1 MMEVFRFKNLGRW
14 DKFTIPHLHFP
25 THVPSEQIGRLLKS
39 REERVNRTQF
49 RFEDLQ
55 PITIH
60 FGGDISRRKVAAGRE
75 YTLPLLWVR
84 PGDVVLSK
92 IDLKNGAV
100 GVLEDGWDNAV
111 VTTHFKVYEPD
122 LTRLD
127 PTYFR
132 MLLQTGEF
140 KRWLWANRSGA
151 DGRTEV
157 KLDVFEELEIP
168 LPPLPEQQAI
178 VAAWRAA
185 LDKAASLEQEA
196 AEAEA
201 KAAEAFEAAL
211 GFAPPTPLPDR
222 PVFVASFKDLDRW
235 SHEGILRRIVNGAT
249 THTLPWPTVRLSD
262 VIADLE
268 NGWSP
273 KCLDRPAKAGEWGVL
288 KVSAASSGEYREDEN
303 KALPPKL
310 KPRPRLEVKNGD
322 ILITRA
328 SGVGRLVGRAAQV
341 TQTRDKLMICDKI
354 FRVVDPDEAQVVP
367 AFITHVLGLHHVR
380 AQIEREFS
388 NESGMMKNVS
398 KPVLMGLTF
407 PLPPVP
413 EQQKMV
419 QALTNARA
427 SGVQKREDAAKAR
440 AKAWADFETAVYA
453 AEGADATAPEIA
465 AAS

>member
-1 MMEVFRFKNLGRW
+1 MMEIFRFKNLGRW
-14 DKFTIPHLHFP
+14 DKFNIPHLHFP
-25 THVPSEQIGRLLKS
+25 THVPCEQIGRLLKP
-39 REERVNRTQF
+39 REERVDRTQWK
-49 RFEDLQ
+49 FEDLQ

-122 LTRLD
+122 LSRLD

-185 LDKAASLEQEA
+185 LGRAATMERDA

-201 KAAEAFEAAL
+201 KAAETFETAL
-211 GFAPPTPLPDR
+211 GVSAPTPLPDR
-222 PVFVASFKDLDRW
+222 RILVASFKELERW
-235 SHEGILRRIVNGAT
+235 SHDAILRKQHPDNRPAPKYAMV
-249 THTLPWPTVRLSD
+249 PLSD
-262 VIADLE
+262 VGE
-268 NGWSP
+268 VVYGMQKHPGN
-273 KCLDRPAKAGEWGVL
+273 RPGK
-288 KVSAASSGEYREDEN
+288 N
-303 KALPPKL
+303 K
-310 KPRPRLEVKNGD
+310 KPYLRVANVQR
-322 ILITRA
+322 
-328 SGVGRLVGRAAQV
+328 GRLVLDEIKYIDIAGADFARLRLEDRDLLFVEGNGSRKNLGRVALWLDQIPDCVHQNHLIRARVDKAKVLPEFAAFWFNSGAGRAHFFKEGK
-341 TQTRDKLMICDKI
+341 TTSGLGTINST
-354 FRVVDPDEAQVVP
+354 VVKSAP
-367 AFITHVLGLHHVR
+367 I
-380 AQIEREFS
+380 
-388 NESGMMKNVS
+388 
-398 KPVLMGLTF
+398 
-407 PLPPVP
+407 PLPPVD
-413 EQQKMV
+413 
-419 QALTNARA
+419 
-427 SGVQKREDAAKAR
+427 VQKDLVTKFEASLSQVTTLMQDAAKVR
-440 AKAWADFETAVYA
+440 AQAWTDFEAAVYA
-453 AEGADATAPEIA
+453 SDD
-465 AAS
+465 S

>member
-14 DKFTIPHLHFP
+14 DKFTIPHLRFP

-39 REERVNRTQF
+39 REERVDRTRF

-122 LTRLD
+122 LSRLD

-185 LDKAASLEQEA
+185 LDHAAALEREA
-196 AEAEA
+196 AETEA
-201 KAAEAFEAAL
+201 KAALAFESAL

-222 PVFVASFKDLDRW
+222 PVFVANFKDIERW
-235 SHEGILRRIVNGAT
+235 SHEGILRAVLHIVDPAPKYPTSPLSSVGKVSYGLQKSPANRPTSHARPYLAVVNVQRWRLDLNKIKMISVPDEDMPKYRLEYGDVLLCEGNSPDLVGRGAIWRDEIPDCV
-249 THTLPWPTVRLSD
+249 HQNHVLRVRLD
-262 VIADLE
+262 QT
-268 NGWSP
+268 
-273 KCLDRPAKAGEWGVL
+273 
-288 KVSAASSGEYREDEN
+288 
-303 KALPPKL
+303 KALPEFVLSVINSSYGQAYFRSKAKRTTNL
-310 KPRPRLEVKNGD
+310 ASINSKEVG
-322 ILITRA
+322 
-328 SGVGRLVGRAAQV
+328 S
-341 TQTRDKLMICDKI
+341 
-354 FRVVDPDEAQVVP
+354 
-367 AFITHVLGLHHVR
+367 
-380 AQIEREFS
+380 
-388 NESGMMKNVS
+388 
-398 KPVLMGLTF
+398 F
-407 PLPPVP
+407 PLPLPTVP
-413 EQQKMV
+413 EQQDMIDQLFAG
-419 QALTNARA
+419 QAAA
-427 SGVQKREDAAKAR
+427 KQKREEAAKAR
-440 AKAWADFETAVYA
+440 AKAWTDFETAVYA
-453 AEGADATAPEIA
+453 AEVVDDAAAQIA

>member
-1 MMEVFRFKNLGRW
+1 MEIFRFKNLGRW

-25 THVPSEQIGRLLKS
+25 SHVPSEQIGRLLKP
-39 REERVNRTQF
+39 RDERVDKSMWK
-49 RFEDLQ
+49 FEDLQ

-60 FGGDISRRKVAAGRE
+60 FGGDISRRKVTAGRE
-75 YTLPLLWVR
+75 YSLSLVWVR

-122 LTRLD
+122 LTRLN

-168 LPPLPEQQAI
+168 LPPLPEQRAI

-185 LDKAASLEQEA
+185 LDHAAALEREA
-196 AEAEA
+196 AATET
-201 KAAEAFEAAL
+201 AAALAFESAL
-211 GFAPPTPLPDR
+211 GFTPSTPLPDR
-222 PVFVASFKDLDRW
+222 PMFVASFKDMDRW
-235 SHEGILRRIVNGAT
+235 SHEGILRRIVDGGT
-249 THTLPWPTVRLSD
+249 THASPWPMVKLGD

-273 KCLDRPAKAGEWGVL
+273 GCLDRPAKPGEWGVL
-288 KVSAASSGEYREDEN
+288 KLSAASSGEYREDEN

-310 KPRPRLEVKNGD
+310 KPRPKFEVMNGD

-354 FRVVDPDEAQVVP
+354 FRVVDPDQTRIVP

-398 KPVLMGLTF
+398 KPVLNGLTF

-419 QALTNARA
+419 QALTDARA
-427 SGVQKREDAAKAR
+427 KGAQQRIDAAKAR
-440 AKAWADFETAVYA
+440 AKAWADFETAVYSSEAVEETA
-453 AEGADATAPEIA
+453 ALIA
-465 AAS
+465 EAS

>member
-25 THVPSEQIGRLLKS
+25 THVPSEQIGRLLKP
-39 REERVNRTQF
+39 REERVDRTQY

-60 FGGDISRRKVAAGRE
+60 FGGDISRRKVAPGRE

-185 LDKAASLEQEA
+185 GTHAAALEREA
-196 AEAEA
+196 AETEA
-201 KAAEAFEAAL
+201 KAALAFESAL
-211 GFAPPTPLPDR
+211 GVSAPSPLPER
-222 PVFVASFKDLDRW
+222 KILVAQFKDLERW
-235 SHEGILRRIVNGAT
+235 SHDAILRRQHPDVR
-249 THTLPWPTVRLSD
+249 PPPTYPMVSLSTVGD
-262 VIADLE
+262 VAYGMQKHPG
-268 NGWSP
+268 N
-273 KCLDRPAKAGEWGVL
+273 RPGKN
-288 KVSAASSGEYREDEN
+288 S
-303 KALPPKL
+303 
-310 KPRPRLEVKNGD
+310 KPYLRVANVQR
-322 ILITRA
+322 
-328 SGVGRLVGRAAQV
+328 GRLVLDEIKYIDISGADFERIRLEDRDLLFVEGNGSRENLGRVALWLDQIPDCVHQNHLIRARMDKAKVLPEFAAYWFNSGAGRAHFFEEGKTTSGLGTINSSVVKSAPIPVPPMDVQQKLAQ
-341 TQTRDKLMICDKI
+341 QY
-354 FRVVDPDEAQVVP
+354 DEALATAEKQ
-367 AFITHVLGLHHVR
+367 
-380 AQIEREFS
+380 
-388 NESGMMKNVS
+388 
-398 KPVLMGLTF
+398 
-407 PLPPVP
+407 
-413 EQQKMV
+413 
-419 QALTNARA
+419 
-427 SGVQKREDAAKAR
+427 REDAAKAR
-440 AKAWADFETAVYA
+440 AKAWTDFETAVYA
-453 AEGADATAPEIA
+453 AEVVEEAAAQIA